1 MNERAPSSRRK
12 WLNTLVWS
20 LPLNV
25 MDDGF
30 VYAFV
35 LTPFENGIVTPSK
48 HTNAHTRSLTRLNV
62 LIICECNYESRKMNC
77 CFRGSGTILFRISYS
92 HSLHRLITTGIET
105 GATTDLIMIIN
116 WMWFEWNSECTHGFI
131 LYCHHGAELNLNLY
145 KKWRKWRRRREE
157 KKCNE

>member
-48 HTNAHTRSLTRLNV
+48 HTNAHTRSLTRLSV

-92 HSLHRLITTGIET
+92 HSLHRLITTGINH
-105 GATTDLIMIIN
+105 D
-116 WMWFEWNSECTHGFI
+116 HK
-131 LYCHHGAELNLNLY
+131 LNVIRMKQWVYTSVYIVLPPWGRIKPQSLQKVEKM
-145 KKWRKWRRRREE
+145 KKTQRREE
-157 KKCNE
+157 M